1 MKVRCRVLLY
11 DQNGRSNRFRELKK
25 QPPESLCPSSPA
37 RPARG
42 GEEGEKRPSV
52 APTLPDY
59 ADADSQG
66 ADWSAAR
73 RDAHLRFALNYRT
86 SLQCASQRQHQPQ
99 KGDIS
104 N

>member
-1 MKVRCRVLLY
+1 MLAPR
-11 DQNGRSNRFRELKK
+11 RSNRFYGAEEAA
-25 QPPESLCPSSPA
+25 PESLCPASPE

-59 ADADSQG
+59 ADTDSQG
-66 ADWSAAR
+66 ADRSAAR
-73 RDAHLRFALNYRT
+73 WDAHLRFALNYRA

-99 KGDIS
+99 KGDIY